1 MEWISVKDRLPQHG
15 EGSFL
20 ACWEK
25 QGNLMLICFVDIH
38 GNYIIAGS
46 SGDSCGHGRFP
57 KFSHWMRLPVPPP
70 NQSLDSYASMV

>member
-1 MEWISVKDRLPQHG
+1 MKWISVKDRLPQQE

-25 QGNLMLICFVDIH
+25 QNNLMLVCFVGIH
-38 GNYIIAGS
+38 GNYIISGS

-57 KFSHWMRLPVPPP
+57 EFSSWMQLPAPPP
-70 NQSLDSYASMV
+70 NQSLDSHASIV